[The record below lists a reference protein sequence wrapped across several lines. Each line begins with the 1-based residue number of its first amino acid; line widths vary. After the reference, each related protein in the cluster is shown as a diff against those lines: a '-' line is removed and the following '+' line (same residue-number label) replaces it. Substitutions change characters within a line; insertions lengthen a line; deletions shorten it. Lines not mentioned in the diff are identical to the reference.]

1 MRSGQWRRL
10 QDEVAQ
16 AWNVALK
23 DVRVYYLTPP
33 MIMFGLM
40 MPFFMFFSFSVRREM
55 AAAQGIARL
64 LALTTF
70 FTASS
75 AGPVII
81 PLERRMGTYDRLLV
95 APMSLSSAD
104 NFWPADLAGCLNQM
118 LENESGVLD
127 SVFGERVKDESQPS
141 FRDEEHG

>member
-1 MRSGQWRRL
+1 MRSRQWRRL

-16 AWNVALK
+16 VWNVALK

-33 MIMFGLM
+33 MFMFGLM

-55 AAAQGIARL
+55 AAAQSIARL

-75 AGPVII
+75 AGPVIKKSSNAI
-81 PLERRMGTYDRLLV
+81 THIEVPAPL
-95 APMSLSSAD
+95 S
-104 NFWPADLAGCLNQM
+104 
-118 LENESGVLD
+118 
-127 SVFGERVKDESQPS
+127 
-141 FRDEEHG
+141 